1 MPGAEYF
8 ANHRRHLGIR
18 VTSPVNEH
26 PDLPT
31 DMQMFAQLVV
41 DETIVQQTTL
51 VDGGHTQDSSTWTF
65 KFDCDVCVSFLSR
78 TVPQLIFSDS
88 PAYTPTFWI
97 TIMRKAQGIRLVG
110 SIEIAHGEALSSGE
124 RRKRVSTVRVINH

>member
-8 ANHRRHLGIR
+8 ANHRRHLGIC

-31 DMQMFAQLVV
+31 NMQMFAQLVV

-51 VDGGHTQDSSTWTF
+51 VDGGRTQDSSTWTF
-65 KFDCDVCVSFLSR
+65 TFDCDVCVSFLNRSI
-78 TVPQLIFSDS
+78 PQLIFSDS
-88 PAYTPTFWI
+88 PANTPIFSI
-97 TIMRKAQGIRLVG
+97 TIMRKAQGIRLFG
-110 SIEIAHGEALSSGE
+110 STEIAHEEALSSGE
-124 RRKRVSTVRVINH
+124 RRKRVSTVRVISH